1 MIHPHPNFLYQD
13 MFVSFESMFPFTS
26 TLPQAA
32 RPDSTT
38 ISTWLPPP
46 ILIRTVLSIIP
57 LPSTGCFSYQLHCET
72 PTVPQVI
79 PPTSQ
84 NVPLLTPLPPTHTH
98 HICTTEKLPTPC
110 LPTHPM
116 QTRAKNNIHKS
127 INKLNLSTMLSMN
140 SDLEPTTSAQ
150 ALKNPKWRQ
159 AMSEEFNAVIHN
171 GTWKLIPSSS
181 CQNVVGSK
189 WIFRTKQNSDC
200 SVDRY
205 KTRLVA
211 KGFHQRPGVD
221 YYNTF
226 NPVIKPTT
234 IRLVLS
240 IAVSYGWTLQQLDVN
255 NAYL

>member
-1 MIHPHPNFLYQD
+1 
-13 MFVSFESMFPFTS
+13 
-26 TLPQAA
+26 
-32 RPDSTT
+32 
-38 ISTWLPPP
+38 
-46 ILIRTVLSIIP
+46 
-57 LPSTGCFSYQLHCET
+57 
-72 PTVPQVI
+72 
-79 PPTSQ
+79 
-84 NVPLLTPLPPTHTH
+84 
-98 HICTTEKLPTPC
+98 
-110 LPTHPM
+110 M

-240 IAVSYGWTLQQLDVN
+240 IAVSYGWTLQQLDIN